1 MNTAYLSRLTKKKAE
16 EKAAAWDAMSDM
28 EFDEVLA
35 QWRAYEVKDIP
46 EAYKELRSRVLEA
59 YRKNVSQGNNGF
71 YPVDLAIGLVLY
83 EELSPGKGFTPVQA
97 GDDDIWRYLSCCIF
111 PDITF
116 LRFESIKAKGQ
127 LRINKKRFYSH
138 PRRIWVKTLW
148 WYIHLSWQGNSEETY
163 KALKDFGSDTISDLI
178 ERTGRGYRPQLT
190 RAIMKEFSKEEKKN
204 RTGLRFNH
212 IQKQNLV
219 NCKNVEPALTLQGES
234 GYAAELLRE
243 VKE

>member
-16 EKAAAWDAMSDM
+16 EKVATWDAMSDM

-35 QWRAYEVKDIP
+35 KWRAYEVKDIP
-46 EAYKELRSRVLEA
+46 EVCKELRSRVIEA
-59 YRKNVSQGNNGF
+59 YRKNVTQEKRGL
-71 YPVDLAIGLVLY
+71 YPVDLAVGLVLY
-83 EELSPGKGFTPVQA
+83 EELSPMKGFTPIQA

-111 PDITF
+111 PDITY
-116 LRFESIKAKGQ
+116 LRFESKKASGQ
-127 LRINKKRFYSH
+127 VHINKKRFYSH

-148 WYIHLSWQGNSEETY
+148 WYIHLAWQGSAEATY
-163 KALKDFGSDTISDLI
+163 AVLKDFGADTISDLI
-178 ERTGRGYRPQLT
+178 ERTGRGYRPVLT
-190 RAIMKEFSKEEKKN
+190 RAIMKGFSQEEN
-204 RTGLRFNH
+204 RTSARFNH

-234 GYAAELLRE
+234 GYAAALLSE